1 MPPFCATTIPL
12 QPILDKINQKVMK
25 KIVLSVIVF
34 TMTSVTAIAGG
45 ILTNTNQSVLFLK
58 NPARDAAI
66 GLDGVYSNPAGVA
79 FMPEGFHV
87 AFNWQ
92 YAHQTRTITSTNEV
106 FGLGKKNDGK
116 TVKEFEGVADA
127 PIIPSLQ
134 GAWNKGNWSI
144 QFNFSVP
151 GGGGACEFA
160 DGLGSFESVVG
171 TIAKKLQPLGAMGYD
186 MDGYMKGRQYYY
198 GIQLGAAYKINE
210 NLAVYGGLRL
220 LYGDATYKAKI
231 NNILVKTAGG
241 YVEFGD
247 FMQGAIST
255 VEDGIIQVKD
265 GIAMVEDGIAKVN
278 AGIAQY
284 EAASAPIP
292 DELRVQQAQLT
303 AKHTQLTAQQAQLEG
318 TQKEL
323 GTLQKYAE
331 GVNLLSNQDG
341 VGIAPVIGIDWKV
354 KNFNFAAK
362 YEFKTQIRMK
372 NESSVIKA
380 SEIAAVNRF
389 RDGEKVNEDAPALL
403 TLGAQWKP
411 IEEISL
417 NLGWHHFFDKDAN
430 WYNNSQDLLR
440 RNTNEYLAGVEW
452 NVTDRL
458 NVSCGGQLTRYGLT
472 DEYMNDMSFVVNS
485 YSLGFGFSYKVKD
498 NITVSAAY
506 FQTNY
511 GNYNRTNYPEPGVSD
526 SFTRTN
532 RVLGVG
538 CQLDL

>member
-1 MPPFCATTIPL
+1 MPPFCAITIPL
-12 QPILDKINQKVMK
+12 QPILNKINQKVMK

-134 GAWNKGNWSI
+134 AAWNKGNWSI

-403 TLGAQWKP
+403 TLGAQWRP
-411 IEEISL
+411 IEDISL

-511 GNYNRTNYPEPGVSD
+511 GNYTRTNYPEPGVSD

>member
-1 MPPFCATTIPL
+1 MPPFCAITIPL

-25 KIVLSVIVF
+25 KIVLSLIVF

-265 GIAMVEDGIAKVN
+265 GITMVEDGIAKVN